1 MSLKTFSRARLLAL
15 AGAILL
21 GLALSAPT
29 FHPSYAQAPAAPAL
43 RFFLLEVC
51 AREHAG
57 EPARPLRLH
66 LVENGPC
73 RAGFE
78 LA

>member
-29 FHPSYAQAPAAPAL
+29 FHSS
-43 RFFLLEVC
+43 
-51 AREHAG
+51 
-57 EPARPLRLH
+57 
-66 LVENGPC
+66 
-73 RAGFE
+73 
-78 LA
+78 